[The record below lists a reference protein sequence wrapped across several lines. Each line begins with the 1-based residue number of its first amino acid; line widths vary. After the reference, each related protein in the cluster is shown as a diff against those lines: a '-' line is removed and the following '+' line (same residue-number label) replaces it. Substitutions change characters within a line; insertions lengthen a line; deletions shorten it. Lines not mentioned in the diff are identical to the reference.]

1 MFDFFAD
8 ETGAVTVDW
17 VVLTAAI
24 VGLGMA
30 TMAVV
35 SGGVE
40 NVSNDTARQLALIEV
55 GENPFASL
63 QGFDLGGF
71 THAIDDGLAEN
82 TYASYAGDGYTDEQV
97 LTALT
102 GYHDSLVGGSASY
115 SDTDVDQ
122 YAGVYAAA
130 QERGIDV
137 SDYTDPGEF
146 STIYHAA
153 NS

>member
-1 MFDFFAD
+1 MRTFIAD

-24 VGLGMA
+24 VGLGLA
-30 TMAVV
+30 TMSVV

-40 NVSNDTARQLALIEV
+40 NLSNDTARQLALMEV
-55 GENPFASL
+55 GQNPFGLL
-63 QGFDLGGF
+63 QDFNLGGF

-82 TYASYAGDGYTDEQV
+82 TYASFLGDNYTDADVESAMS
-97 LTALT
+97 T
-102 GYHDSLVGGSASY
+102 YHDRLAGGSAAY

-130 QERGIDV
+130 EERGIYTGG
-137 SDYTDPGEF
+137 YTDPSEF
-146 STIYHAA
+146 SDIYHAN